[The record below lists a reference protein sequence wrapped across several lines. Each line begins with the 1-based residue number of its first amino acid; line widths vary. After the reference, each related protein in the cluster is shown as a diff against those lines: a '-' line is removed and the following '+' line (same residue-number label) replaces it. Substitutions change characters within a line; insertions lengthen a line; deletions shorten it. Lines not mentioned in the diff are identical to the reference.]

1 LFSFAFIFSSTIS
14 SHFTTEA
21 RLWFHCC
28 SIQFLTLYH
37 LVNFIV
43 VSSELYLQYCPFF
56 ISSLFSFSITI
67 LHFYHLFTIVL
78 FHSHIFFRH
87 LCLLSLYLPS
97 SELFKS
103 FFVVLPR
110 VLSNRHPRS
119 QHRQRSGHRRHSGNG
134 TSLSTSSSS
143 QCSTDRRSNHFTI
156 NRRSANSSS
165 ALLDRTTACA
175 HRRRHRCTTNTTRNS
190 GPLKTGFSV
199 CAYAET
205 AAGRARPA
213 RTHRG
218 IRTAG
223 RRRRRFH
230 QSQPGRCG
238 ARARCMGAVHGR
250 GARAS
255 SCAHRTPK
263 LNFTPLS

>member
-1 LFSFAFIFSSTIS
+1 MASLLFDPILDIIPFGQFHCRFFRIISSVLTFFHFFTIFIFHYHSPLLSFI
-14 SHFTTEA
+14 H
-21 RLWFHCC
+21 HC
-28 SIQFLTLYH
+28 
-37 LVNFIV
+37 
-43 VSSELYLQYCPFF
+43 
-56 ISSLFSFSITI
+56 SFS
-67 LHFYHLFTIVL
+67 LSYLLF
-78 FHSHIFFRH
+78 RY

-119 QHRQRSGHRRHSGNG
+119 QHRQRSGHRSHSGNG

-218 IRTAG
+218 IPTAG

-238 ARARCMGAVHGR
+238 ARA
-250 GARAS
+250 S

>member
-1 LFSFAFIFSSTIS
+1 MSFLQNYIFSIVLFSFLHYFHFPLPFSTFIIYSPLFFFTLIS
-14 SHFTTEA
+14 S
-21 RLWFHCC
+21 
-28 SIQFLTLYH
+28 
-37 LVNFIV
+37 
-43 VSSELYLQYCPFF
+43 
-56 ISSLFSFSITI
+56 
-67 LHFYHLFTIVL
+67 
-78 FHSHIFFRH
+78 FRY

-199 CAYAET
+199 CAYAEA

-213 RTHRG
+213 R
-218 IRTAG
+218 RTVASAPLAG
-223 RRRRRFH
+223 AAAGSTNH
-230 QSQPGRCG
+230 SP
-238 ARARCMGAVHGR
+238 ADAVHGR
-250 GARAS
+250 GAWARCTGLVVRAPHTKTQLHPFVIADKS
-255 SCAHRTPK
+255 RKQHRWRCLFCHCLHKAQRLLQP
-263 LNFTPLS
+263 PPP